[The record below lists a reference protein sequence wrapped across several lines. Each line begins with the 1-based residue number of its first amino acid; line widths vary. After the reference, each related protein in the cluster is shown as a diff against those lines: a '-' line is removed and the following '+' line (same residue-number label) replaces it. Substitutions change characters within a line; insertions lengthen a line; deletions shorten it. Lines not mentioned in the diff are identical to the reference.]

1 MGNVVSTGWAMV
13 KDAASYVKDS
23 AIGVYESTVSLTK
36 EAVIAVAAVAA
47 AAVVVSAIV
56 IDAVSYVFT
65 SELPIT
71 SAVVRTGAY
80 IYQEYFSKNWKR
92 VSQEKV
98 VHLIE
103 TKSEFR
109 VQYIGL
115 AKKLEEA
122 GGDPKKLAELS
133 GEVLVKYGITK
144 TEIYSDGSKNTTND
158 NYESKVDIQKVLSE
172 DDREIFEIIKARQRT
187 KQRLNLDSV
196 KESISDKDIF
206 RRIELFKE

>member
-133 GEVLVKYGITK
+133 GEVLV
-144 TEIYSDGSKNTTND
+144 
-158 NYESKVDIQKVLSE
+158 
-172 DDREIFEIIKARQRT
+172 
-187 KQRLNLDSV
+187 
-196 KESISDKDIF
+196 
-206 RRIELFKE
+206 